1 MSKKFRFL
9 TSDSIKKKI
18 SSKSF
23 KIINLVLFIIIVCAI
38 NLDSIIKLFGGDFD
52 EPINVYVVDEA
63 DIYDDFKETMDSSYF
78 DVLENY
84 RVNISLAEK
93 DLEELKSD
101 IIKDESK
108 DIIVVIKENEIVTL
122 DDMYSVEIISY
133 KKITALLYQDIVQAI
148 NNVKEKRALE
158 IAGIDQST
166 LDAVRENV
174 KVERILLSEDV
185 KDEDFMELVGSMI
198 TIAFILPFFMLIML
212 IVQVIG
218 AEINE
223 EKTSRGME
231 IIISSVT
238 PETHFMS
245 KLISA
250 NVFAILQGALLL
262 LLCQIHSKAKL
273 FYKH

>member
-63 DIYDDFKETMDSSYF
+63 DIYDDFKDTMDSSYF

-108 DIIVVIKENEIVTL
+108 DIIVAIKENEIVTL

-148 NNVKEKRALE
+148 NNVKEKN
-158 IAGIDQST
+158 DCS
-166 LDAVRENV
+166 N
-174 KVERILLSEDV
+174 
-185 KDEDFMELVGSMI
+185 
-198 TIAFILPFFMLIML
+198 
-212 IVQVIG
+212 
-218 AEINE
+218 N
-223 EKTSRGME
+223 
-231 IIISSVT
+231 SS
-238 PETHFMS
+238 F
-245 KLISA
+245 
-250 NVFAILQGALLL
+250 
-262 LLCQIHSKAKL
+262 
-273 FYKH
+273 